1 MMKKFQETFDTFVEN
16 VRKENSFGTIDSA
29 DGVTMRTIV
38 GVDPDCRY
46 GGWYETY
53 DVVSEG
59 AHFHAEGILEIDFPE
74 GEQPTLVGYD
84 GCYDL
89 PDYIIRKLEEH
100 GIKNEL

>member
-1 MMKKFQETFDTFVEN
+1 MKKFQETFDTFVDN
-16 VRKENSFGTIDSA
+16 VRRENSFGTIDSA
-29 DGVTMRTIV
+29 DGVTMRTTI
-38 GVDPDCRY
+38 GVDPDGGY

-53 DVVSEG
+53 DAISGG

-74 GEQPTLVGYD
+74 EGQPTLVGYD

-100 GIKNEL
+100 GVKNDL